1 MSLNYLT
8 NNLMKIFQVS
18 EYISSAFNII
28 LNEEQKN
35 ILFNYLET
43 LYIKNY
49 INNEILLNL
58 IKAFILIFYTYPNT
72 FDIYIKLLNS
82 LSEEEIIKLFNL
94 LKKIKLSY
102 QMNMNENTLNKI
114 IFAIN
119 DYIII
124 NNNFNGLLNVYNIYD
139 TIRLNKKI
147 IFNNKVQLYIIL
159 LKKNSTINDTR
170 QILGL
175 LNKFL

>member
-1 MSLNYLT
+1 
-8 NNLMKIFQVS
+8 
-18 EYISSAFNII
+18 
-28 LNEEQKN
+28 
-35 ILFNYLET
+35 
-43 LYIKNY
+43 
-49 INNEILLNL
+49 
-58 IKAFILIFYTYPNT
+58 
-72 FDIYIKLLNS
+72 
-82 LSEEEIIKLFNL
+82 
-94 LKKIKLSY
+94 
-102 QMNMNENTLNKI
+102 MNMNENILNKI

-175 LNKFL
+175 LNNFL